1 MELLDEITK
10 AIEEGKI
17 RQTRELVNAAIESGC
32 TAGEILYGPLMSGL
46 KSVGRRFSR
55 NTGMVSDMLA
65 SARAIN
71 ESLEILKPLMIP
83 DRKRPI
89 GRACIGTVRGD
100 LHDIGKNIVRLLLE
114 SRAIEIVDLGV
125 DVAPEEFVRAVTEE
139 HCDIVCCSALLVS
152 SVPEMKEVVEAL
164 KKAGVRDRVV
174 VMVGGVPVTAA
185 ICRRIGADIYTADGF
200 AAAEKA
206 EQALLE
212 MHGQTENEG
221 YFLNGGNTIWST

>member
-1 MELLDEITK
+1 MELLEQITK

-17 RQTRELVNAAIESGC
+17 RQTRELVSQALTQGIG
-32 TAGEILYGPLMSGL
+32 AGEILNGPLMHGV

-55 NTGMVSDMLA
+55 DTGMVSDMLA

-71 ESLEILKPLMIP
+71 ESLEILKPVMIP
-83 DRKRPI
+83 QGKPSI

-114 SRAIEIVDLGV
+114 SRSIEIVDLGV

-139 HCDIVCCSALLVS
+139 HCDLVCCSALLS
-152 SVPEMKEVVEAL
+152 STVPEMKQVVDAL
-164 KKAGVRDRVV
+164 KRAGVRDRVT
-174 VMVGGVPVTAA
+174 VMVGGVPVTPS

-200 AAAEKA
+200 AAADRA
-206 EQALLE
+206 EAALLE
-212 MHGQTENEG
+212 RRREKE
-221 YFLNGGNTIWST
+221 

>member
-1 MELLDEITK
+1 MELLDEITN

-32 TAGEILYGPLMSGL
+32 SAGEILYGPLMSGL

-55 NTGMVSDMLA
+55 NSGMVSDMLA

-83 DRKRPI
+83 KKKKPI

-125 DVAPEEFVRAVTEE
+125 DVAPEAFVRAVVEE
-139 HCDIVCCSALLVS
+139 HCDLVCCSALLVS
-152 SVPEMKEVVEAL
+152 SVPEMKQVVDAL
-164 KKAGVRDRVV
+164 KSAGVRDRVL
-174 VMVGGVPVTAA
+174 VMVGGVSVTDA

-200 AAAEKA
+200 AAADRAEK
-206 EQALLE
+206 ALLE
-212 MHGQTENEG
+212 LHGRMDHDG
-221 YFLNGGNTIWST
+221 FLNGGNTIWTT